1 MSWAARRKAAYV
13 IIAGLI
19 VFVPLAITS
28 YVLLEKDP
36 TCFDGVQNQGEHSAD
51 RGGPCV
57 LLDERALTPYTV
69 SWARALPVRLPDANG
84 GGVYNVVAYIENPN
98 QDAWV
103 KNAAYRFRLYD
114 AQNLLVGEREGVVT
128 ILPGAT
134 TPVFEGGIES
144 GSRKATRAFFEFTE
158 PLVWERGEKPFVDI
172 AVGNP
177 TVSVDGTTRV
187 VATVQNTGSALYEHV
202 GFVAVLFDTTGN
214 AFAASQTVRDSIG
227 RKESAELVFTWP
239 TVFEKVPGR
248 IDVLPVMLRDVL

>member
-1 MSWAARRKAAYV
+1 LKSSSKF
-13 IIAGLI
+13 IFPIN
-19 VFVPLAITS
+19 VFFFIPKSSINLG
-28 YVLLEKDP
+28 
-36 TCFDGVQNQGEHSAD
+36 C
-51 RGGPCV
+51 R
-57 LLDERALTPYTV
+57 
-69 SWARALPVRLPDANG
+69 
-84 GGVYNVVAYIENPN
+84 NPN

-103 KNAAYRFRLYD
+103 KSASYRFRLYD

-172 AVGNP
+172 AIGNP
-177 TVSVDGTTRV
+177 TVSSEGTTRV
-187 VATVQNTGSALYEHV
+187 SVTAQNTGSTVYEHV

-214 AFAASQTVRDSIG
+214 AFAASKTVRDTIG

-248 IDVLPVMLRDVL
+248 IDVLPVMLREVL

>member
-1 MSWAARRKAAYV
+1 MSWAARRKAAYL
-13 IIAGLI
+13 IIAGLL
-19 VFVPLAITS
+19 VFVPIAIAA

-36 TCFDGVQNQGEHSAD
+36 TCFDGMQNQGEYSVD

-57 LLDERALTPYTV
+57 LLDERALTPHTV
-69 SWARALPVRLPDANG
+69 SWARALPVRLPGEHG
-84 GGVYNVVAYIENPN
+84 GGIYNAVAYVENPN

-103 KNAAYRFRLYD
+103 KSASYRFRLYD
-114 AQNLLVGEREGVVT
+114 SQNLLVGEREGVIT

-177 TVSVDGTTRV
+177 TVSSDGTTRV
-187 VATVQNTGSALYEHV
+187 SVMVQNTGSLVYEQV

-214 AFAASQTVRDSIG
+214 AFAASQTVRDAIG

-239 TVFEKVPGR
+239 VVFEKVPGR
-248 IDVLPVMLRDVL
+248 IDVLPVMLREVL